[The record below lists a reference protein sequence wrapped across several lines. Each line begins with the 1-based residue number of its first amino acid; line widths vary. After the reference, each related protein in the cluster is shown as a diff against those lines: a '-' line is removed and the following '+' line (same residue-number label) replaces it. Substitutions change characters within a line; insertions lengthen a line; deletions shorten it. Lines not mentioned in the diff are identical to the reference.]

1 MVARVAGLSDERA
14 VAVLA
19 LVLDRQ
25 RLMPDP
31 FSQEQ
36 DQQRLQAA
44 LGQPEIVV
52 EVAGGPETTMVVEP
66 VTGAH

>member
-1 MVARVAGLSDERA
+1 
-14 VAVLA
+14 
-19 LVLDRQ
+19 
-25 RLMPDP
+25 MPDP

-44 LGQPEIVV
+44 LGQAEIVV

-66 VTGAH
+66 VTGGPLMVTWPGPR